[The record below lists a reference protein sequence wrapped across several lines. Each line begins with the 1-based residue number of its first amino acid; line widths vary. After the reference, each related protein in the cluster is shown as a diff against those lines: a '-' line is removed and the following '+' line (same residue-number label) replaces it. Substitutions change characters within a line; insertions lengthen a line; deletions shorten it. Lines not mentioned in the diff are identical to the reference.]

1 MIVSAIAWG
10 YLSDKKGRKKLL
22 VYGYLVDVVCVLSGA
37 MSQNVIQLMISKF
50 FGGLV

>member
-1 MIVSAIAWG
+1 MIFSAIGWG

-22 VYGYLVDVVCVLSGA
+22 VFGYLMDVICVLCGA
-37 MSQNVIQLMISKF
+37 MSQNVIQLMVSKF